1 MMGSWLGLVCT
12 TGKVTELSI
21 CSGPVTAGGLVAV
34 ARDRSS
40 LSVWITSGAL
50 EPAPATRSYHMTCS
64 PWSSAALQGWNRS
77 FMVAVLGAGLMSWGM
92 LQVLFPSREKLR
104 KMRVALLLPPPTPFG
119 RSFHTAYKVPLGSMV
134 VLGNSVFLMSWP
146 GAVSMTSRRSEGLL
160 QATILSPL
168 PFTAAMV
175 VMRETV
181 PVPAA
186 AVAIISP
193 AAVMLALVHPAGMD
207 CSQET

>member
-50 EPAPATRSYHMTCS
+50 EPVPATRSYHMTCR
-64 PWSSAALQGWNRS
+64 PFASAAIQGWNRS
-77 FMVAVLGAGLMSWGM
+77 FMRAVSGAGLMTWGA
-92 LQVLFPSREKLR
+92 LQVLFPSREKER
-104 KMRVALLLPPPTPFG
+104 KMRVALLVPPPTPPG
-119 RSFHTAYKVPLGSMV
+119 RSFHTAYRTPWGSMV

-146 GAVSMTSRRSEGLL
+146 GAVWMTSRRSWGLL
-160 QATILSPL
+160 QATILSPSPL
-168 PFTAAMV
+168 TAAMV
-175 VMRETV
+175 VIRETV
-181 PVPAA
+181 PVP
-186 AVAIISP
+186 
-193 AAVMLALVHPAGMD
+193 
-207 CSQET
+207 

>member
-50 EPAPATRSYHMTCS
+50 EPPPGTRSYHMTCS
-64 PWSSAALQGWNRS
+64 PCSSAAIQGWI
-77 FMVAVLGAGLMSWGM
+77 
-92 LQVLFPSREKLR
+92 PSREKLR
-104 KMRVALLLPPPTPFG
+104 QMRVALLWPPPTPLG

-160 QATILSPL
+160 QATILAPL

-181 PVPAA
+181 
-186 AVAIISP
+186 
-193 AAVMLALVHPAGMD
+193 
-207 CSQET
+207 